1 MTMPFRFLPLLA
13 LLLPGAALALDLH
26 VSPKG
31 DDKASGRA
39 EAPLASLEG
48 ARQAVRRLPRP
59 LAEPVRVIFAS
70 GTYRITQAVA
80 YDEQDSGEAGRT
92 ISYEAA
98 PGAKVV
104 ISGGAELPLFEV
116 GADGRWTLQT
126 APGTERFEQLWV
138 GDRRATR
145 ARTSNPG
152 TRFLRS
158 IENDS
163 PLPGGAAA
171 PGITEQII
179 RLDPKELTA
188 FAEVGP
194 AETQDAVATFY
205 HKWDSTRSR
214 VESANPSAGVLKVRG
229 PAQKANTAFDHHT
242 GVVIE
247 NLLSLLDEPGEW
259 FLSRSG
265 RLTYQPR
272 ADEAIAAV
280 HATYPVAEKLL
291 TITGKPTDK
300 VRHLAFRGLAFRHAK
315 GVPSLA
321 LAVPNQAAVR
331 TVDGVVAGTR
341 HAGRLHGL
349 RTLSRRQLRLLPR
362 TRHPRGDPREVPHL
376 RPRRRRRQGRHPQR

>member
-1 MTMPFRFLPLLA
+1 MPFRCLPLLA

-59 LAEPVRVIFAS
+59 LAEPVRVVFAA
-70 GTYRITQAVA
+70 GTYRVTQAVA
-80 YDEQDSGEAGRT
+80 FDEKDSGEAGRT

-145 ARTSNPG
+145 ARTSHPG

-158 IENDS
+158 VENES
-163 PLPGGAAA
+163 ALPGAA
-171 PGITEQII
+171 PAQGITEQTI
-179 RLDPKELTA
+179 RIDPKELSA

-214 VESANPSAGVLKVRG
+214 VESADPS
-229 PAQKANTAFDHHT
+229 T
-242 GVVIE
+242 
-247 NLLSLLDEPGEW
+247 
-259 FLSRSG
+259 
-265 RLTYQPR
+265 
-272 ADEAIAAV
+272 
-280 HATYPVAEKLL
+280 
-291 TITGKPTDK
+291 
-300 VRHLAFRGLAFRHAK
+300 
-315 GVPSLA
+315 
-321 LAVPNQAAVR
+321 
-331 TVDGVVAGTR
+331 
-341 HAGRLHGL
+341 
-349 RTLSRRQLRLLPR
+349 
-362 TRHPRGDPREVPHL
+362 
-376 RPRRRRRQGRHPQR
+376 